1 MDVLY
6 WKSAIVYTKHGVEPR
21 TFLYLRET
29 RMCKVIF
36 ILCFLHYIDDQHSNC
51 MSNGYVYLGHMIVC
65 TSDDIYTSIYDL
77 VFVLVK
83 KWEETWCM
91 HVVVPLPTLS
101 GLEILLQVRTWII
114 NVHCPCDGVGEIY
127 LS

>member
-1 MDVLY
+1 MQ
-6 WKSAIVYTKHGVEPR
+6 SNFT
-21 TFLYLRET
+21 
-29 RMCKVIF
+29 F
-36 ILCFLHYIDDQHSNC
+36 ILCFLHYIDDQHSDC

-65 TSDDIYTSIYDL
+65 KSDDILLFTIWCL
-77 VFVLVK
+77 CLLRM

-114 NVHCPCDGVGEIY
+114 NVHCQCDGVGEIY